1 MLLNLRDLMEP
12 LRRRIEDP
20 QKQKNLILFIVSTAL
35 LLDNM
40 LFMVIVPIITP
51 ILARGLDALNTY
63 RKNEAKNMPCSLN
76 MLFRK
81 IWQPKKGSEDISIGI
96 LFASKAIVQLIANTV
111 TGSFIDRIGY
121 ELPLLMGLSVMFV
134 STLLFAIFTSYGGL
148 FFARSVQ
155 GLGSA
160 LADTAALGL
169 VADRFTVDEERQRAL
184 GIALAFISFGSLVAP
199 PFGGFFFQYFG
210 HSVPFIL
217 LALMCLCDA
226 FLIGMVAA
234 KKAEDDV
241 ARENKPVGTPMWKLM
256 SDPYIAIIA
265 GALVVANIPL
275 AFLEPTISKW
285 MEDVM
290 DATPFQKG
298 FVWFPAFIP
307 HVCGVMICV
316 ALANKYFRFQ
326 WFYGAVGLAFI
337 AISTAFLPEC
347 RTYGQVTVPLG
358 LMCFGIALVDTAL
371 LPTLAFIVDTRHAS
385 VYGSVYAIADIS
397 YSFAYA
403 LGPIVAGNIVE
414 KFGFITLNLGMGAV
428 SILYVPML

>member
-1 MLLNLRDLMEP
+1 
-12 LRRRIEDP
+12 
-20 QKQKNLILFIVSTAL
+20 
-35 LLDNM
+35 
-40 LFMVIVPIITP
+40 
-51 ILARGLDALNTY
+51 
-63 RKNEAKNMPCSLN
+63 
-76 MLFRK
+76 
-81 IWQPKKGSEDISIGI
+81 
-96 LFASKAIVQLIANTV
+96 
-111 TGSFIDRIGY
+111 
-121 ELPLLMGLSVMFV
+121 MFL

-148 FFARSVQ
+148 FFARSLQ
-155 GLGSA
+155 GFGSA

-217 LALMCLCDA
+217 LALMCFCDA
-226 FLIGMVAA
+226 ILIGMIAS
-234 KKAEDDV
+234 KKAEEDI

-265 GALVVANIPL
+265 GAL
-275 AFLEPTISKW
+275 
-285 MEDVM
+285 
-290 DATPFQKG
+290 
-298 FVWFPAFIP
+298 
-307 HVCGVMICV
+307 
-316 ALANKYFRFQ
+316 

-428 SILYVPML
+428 SILYVPMLILLRGVYDRQVDKSERIGLIDQDELELNLESGGPSGGYGTANSGGAMDLPISSLEDSQPRHSLIQTSSEESFDGEY